1 MWNNLWTLYSV
12 TLDTKT
18 APMAVD
24 IKKMTRLGFSSR
36 YKKSIGFVSWV
47 GIKMKK
53 EKNADNLSVSLGVV
67 VADFKCLF
75 SFSTIVEK

>member
-1 MWNNLWTLYSV
+1 
-12 TLDTKT
+12 
-18 APMAVD
+18 
-24 IKKMTRLGFSSR
+24 
-36 YKKSIGFVSWV
+36 
-47 GIKMKK
+47 MKK